1 MSEEK
6 FEIINPDGWAKPL
19 GYNNGMLAKKVG
31 RVLFIAGQIGW
42 DKDQKLVSQD
52 FVAQFEQALSNV
64 VAITKAAGGE
74 ATDIGKLTIYVTDKQ
89 EYIDQIKAVGA
100 VYRKEIGKHFPA
112 MALVEVKALLEPDAK
127 VEIEAMAII

>member
-6 FEIINPDGWAKPL
+6 FERINPDGWAKPL

-31 RVLFIAGQIGW
+31 QVLFIAGQIGW

-64 VAITKAAGGE
+64 VAITKAASGE

-89 EYIDQIKAVGA
+89 EYINQIKAVGG
-100 VYRKEIGKHFPA
+100 VYRKQMGKHFPA